1 MKKMALTLAMLAFMV
16 GCTACAGKNGNEQE
30 NGQTT
35 VDVNVYMPDGAPA
48 LGLAH
53 MLAADTNE
61 DGVNYRVVDAKLIA
75 SKVTNQ
81 DEAKNADLCVM
92 PLTAASKLL
101 GSGEAYTMLG
111 TVTNGN
117 LYLLAKEGE
126 YTADNLSTLV
136 GKKVGVLQ
144 INEVPGLTLKA
155 VLNEYEIPWQELTN
169 DATMDA
175 AKVNLVALESAA
187 AVGTVEADCYMI
199 AEPAA
204 SVQVKKNG
212 LVIAGSLQT
221 LYSGDEGYP
230 QAVLVAKNQLLL
242 ERAEWVQ
249 EFVSQVADA
258 PEWLA
263 TASAET
269 IVAAVNAHMDDPAKE
284 TSLKAPMLSSDV
296 IARCGIAF
304 HYAAQVKSATNSL
317 LEDLIA
323 VNHKAAAMPSDG
335 FFWTYQK

>member
-1 MKKMALTLAMLAFMV
+1 MKKIAVALATIALLI
-16 GCTACAGKNGNEQE
+16 GCTACAKPMTEE
-30 NGQTT
+30 NGTPT
-35 VDVNVYMPDGAPA
+35 AVNVYMPDGAPA

-53 MLAADTNE
+53 LLATDTE
-61 DGVNYRVVDAKLIA
+61 DDGVNYRVVDAKLIA

-81 DEAKNADLCVM
+81 DAAKNADFCVM

-117 LYLLAKEGE
+117 LYLLAKEGS
-126 YTADNLSTLV
+126 YTKDNLASLI

-155 VLNEYEIPWQELTN
+155 VLNKYGIAWQELTN
-169 DATMDA
+169 DATMDTS
-175 AKVNLVALESAA
+175 KVNLVALESAA
-187 AVGTVEADCYMI
+187 AVGTVAADCYMI

-212 LVIAGSLQT
+212 LTIAGSLQT
-221 LYSGDEGYP
+221 LYSENEGYP
-230 QAVLVAKNQLLL
+230 QAVLMVKNELLASR
-242 ERAEWVQ
+242 EEWVR
-249 EFVSQVADA
+249 EFVERVAEA

-269 IVAAVNAHMDDPAKE
+269 IVAAVGAHMDDPDAA
-284 TSLKAPMLSSDV
+284 TSLKAPMLSEDV
-296 IARCGIAF
+296 IGRCGIYF
-304 HYAAQVKSATNSL
+304 EYAAAIKTAANSL

-323 VNHKAAAMPSDG
+323 VNDKAAAMPSEA
-335 FFWTYQK
+335 FYWTYQK